1 MRTIIF
7 ATGNQGKLVEI
18 REILRPLSVTV
29 LSMSDA
35 GISCDINENGTTF
48 AENAMI
54 KAGTIAKALPDRYR
68 DAIVMADDS
77 GLEVDAMDKLP
88 DVYSARWMGRDTS
101 YRIKNAKI
109 IENLKDVPVEKRT
122 ARFVCAIAAVLPDG
136 RTLETQ
142 GVIEGKIGY
151 EERGTNGF
159 GYDPIFMLPDMSC
172 STAELSP
179 EEKNKIS
186 HRGKALRNME
196 RLLREELG

>member
-88 DVYSARWMGRDTS
+88 GVYSARWMGRDTS

-179 EEKNKIS
+179 EEKNKLS

>member
-88 DVYSARWMGRDTS
+88 GVYSARWMGRDTS